1 MKSAIP
7 YLIAFV
13 VVLIYSL
20 IKGVQKYR
28 QLTGASSPKKNIP
41 GNWSRLDID
50 VNHCEVKSR
59 EYFEEPSEK
68 SPSRIQML
76 DSIVG
81 RSAPKKHRVVSVVIY
96 KHQFRDGKRQTF
108 KSEPIYE
115 EETNLRYM
123 IMNREGLRLYVDPGD
138 STNYYFGV

>member
-7 YLIAFV
+7 YLIAFI

-41 GNWSRLDID
+41 GNWSRVDID

-68 SPSRIQML
+68 SPSRIQIL

-81 RSAPKKHRVVSVVIY
+81 KRPAEQHRVVSAIIY
-96 KHQFRDGKRQTF
+96 YHHYPDGHVQIF
-108 KSEPIYE
+108 KSEPIYAD
-115 EETNLRYM
+115 ETSVRYM
-123 IMNREGLRLYVDPGD
+123 LMNKDRLRLYVDPLER
-138 STNYYFGV
+138 TNYYFGV